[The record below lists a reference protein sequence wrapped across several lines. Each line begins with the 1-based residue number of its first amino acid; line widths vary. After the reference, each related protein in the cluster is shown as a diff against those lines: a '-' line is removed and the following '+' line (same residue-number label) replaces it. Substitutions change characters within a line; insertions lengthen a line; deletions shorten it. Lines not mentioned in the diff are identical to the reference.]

1 MRGRIC
7 FRPAALWPIEIH
19 KEFRKSDYINSSEN
33 THQIGRAAAVNSCS
47 VPMNAIWDLLNHA
60 IKRVDPLKL
69 SELIKSQA
77 ATTKHH
83 HFRRMVPMILRN
95 RTWNSGE
102 NSIDWNFRLNS
113 WFCRFLTLAAESQ
126 PVKQSKYQFSTSSCQ
141 RKHKITC
148 CYNTFSLVVLNF
160 VAVVAQMIHN
170 WLFPKSPKKLKSMFV
185 HAAYICRQIQILKS
199 MFVHAA
205 YICSNVYT
213 VHGHSRPGRRGALTG
228 PWTVDTASCVQ

>member
-1 MRGRIC
+1 MKNTRIPKDSRIPTMKYSRKNRTWAWQFRRSKMRGRIC

-19 KEFRKSDYINSSEN
+19 KELRKSDYINSSEN

-95 RTWNSGE
+95 QTWNSDE
-102 NSIDWNFRLNS
+102 NSEFMILS
-113 WFCRFLTLAAESQ
+113 IPHA
-126 PVKQSKYQFSTSSCQ
+126 
-141 RKHKITC
+141 C
-148 CYNTFSLVVLNF
+148 CLIS
-160 VAVVAQMIHN
+160 ACEA
-170 WLFPKSPKKLKSMFV
+170 
-185 HAAYICRQIQILKS
+185 IQIS
-199 MFVHAA
+199 VFHF
-205 YICSNVYT
+205 
-213 VHGHSRPGRRGALTG
+213 
-228 PWTVDTASCVQ
+228 

>member
-1 MRGRIC
+1 MVAQRNNEEHPNSEGLPNSDNEVLPKESNLSLRRSKMRGRIC

-83 HFRRMVPMILRN
+83 HFRRIVPMILRN

-148 CYNTFSLVVLNF
+148 CYNTFSLVATPSRWNSWPQL
-160 VAVVAQMIHN
+160 IHN
-170 WLFPKSPKKLKSMFV
+170 LPK
-185 HAAYICRQIQILKS
+185 
-199 MFVHAA
+199 
-205 YICSNVYT
+205 N
-213 VHGHSRPGRRGALTG
+213 
-228 PWTVDTASCVQ
+228 